1 MERLEAAEASAAEWA
16 AEKEQLQKAF
26 KTKDE
31 LLQGEVSKNATFANY
46 LEKVWAEVEK
56 LKEEAEEGAAQ
67 NATLSANLVKALAD
81 MEELETD
88 KQQLHRAN
96 MDLVTEANRAKAAL
110 RDALEVKEIEL
121 ELALATQKA
130 ELEEKYVV
138 DFEATV
144 AEEVRTVTNKYKGQ
158 LQ

>member
-1 MERLEAAEASAAEWA
+1 MELPLCFDFGIRGLTFAFVLQLIQKCQIGMERLEAAEASAAEWA

-31 LLQGEVSKNATFANY
+31 LLQGEVNKNATFANY

-121 ELALATQKA
+121 ELALAT
-130 ELEEKYVV
+130 
-138 DFEATV
+138 
-144 AEEVRTVTNKYKGQ
+144 
-158 LQ
+158 